1 MSTEAHDTETPG
13 ARSCLAA
20 TPARSPSSSDPH
32 VRVAYVAY
40 HFPPFGGGGTQRS
53 LKTVVHLPE
62 FGLDPVVVTGPGRAS
77 GRWTPRDESLSAELP
92 GGLRVLRVP
101 GPEPEG
107 GRQWRHW
114 WQNGVKGELRSLENA
129 DVVHVSMS
137 PFSTAEAAAHVSVE
151 TGVPWVAELR
161 DPWALDEMLAYTTKL
176 HRSLEARR
184 MRRVLSS
191 ASSIIMNTPEA
202 AARAKAA
209 FPELVER
216 IMVIPNG
223 YDSADFAH
231 PLRAREDGKFRIAH
245 TGYLHT
251 EELRRTLRSEV
262 RKLLGGEILDVDF
275 ATRSHLY
282 LVEALRRLVQA
293 EPRLRD
299 VIALDLAGV
308 VSPDDPLA
316 AADLEFVRFLG
327 YLPHAESVALIRS
340 ADLLFLP
347 MHKIRSGAR
356 AGIVP
361 GKTFEYLATG
371 KPILA
376 AVPEGDARDF
386 VQAAGTGLVCDP
398 DDVAAMARIIR
409 AEVAR
414 WEAGGEPPP
423 LNVEYVRRFE
433 RKVLTRAVAETL
445 RRAASE
451 RVARPALRHRAS

>member
-1 MSTEAHDTETPG
+1 
-13 ARSCLAA
+13 
-20 TPARSPSSSDPH
+20 

-53 LKTVVHLPE
+53 LKTVVHLPT
-62 FGLDPVVVTGPGRAS
+62 FGFDPVVVTGPGQAS
-77 GRWTPRDESLSAELP
+77 GRWTPRDESLNAELP
-92 GGLRVLRVP
+92 GGLEVRRVS
-101 GPEPEG
+101 GPEPPDG
-107 GRQWRHW
+107 SRRWQRW
-114 WQNGVKGELRSLENA
+114 WQNGVKTELCSLAEV

-137 PFSTAEAAAHVSVE
+137 PFSTANAVAQMSLE
-151 TGVPWVAELR
+151 TGIPWVAELR
-161 DPWALDEMLAYTTKL
+161 DPWALDEMLAYETML
-176 HRSLEARR
+176 HRSLELRR
-184 MRRVLSS
+184 MRRVLSG
-191 ASSIIMNTPEA
+191 ASSVVMNTPEA

-209 FPELVER
+209 FPELAER
-216 IMVIPNG
+216 VTVIPNG

-251 EELRRTLRSEV
+251 EELRTTLRSQI
-262 RKLLGGEILDVDF
+262 RKLLGGEILEVDF

-308 VSPDDPLA
+308 LSPEDPQA
-316 AADLEFVRFLG
+316 AADLDFVHFLG
-327 YLPHAESVALIRS
+327 YLPHAASVALIRS

-347 MHKIRSGAR
+347 MHKIRAGAR

-376 AVPEGDARDF
+376 AVPAGDARDL
-386 VQAAGTGLVCDP
+386 VQQARTGLVCDP
-398 DDVAAMARIIR
+398 DDVAAMMRIIR
-409 AEVAR
+409 DEIAR
-414 WEAGGEPPP
+414 WESGAPAP
-423 LNVEYVRRFE
+423 VVDAACVSRFE
-433 RKVLTRAVAETL
+433 RKALAGKLAEVL
-445 RRAASE
+445 RRAVREQAGGG
-451 RVARPALRHRAS
+451 AT